1 MNSSIT
7 DPFNTEST
15 HSLSDATNE
24 RTDSTD
30 ISHLTSSNPEVDS
43 GLEKG

>member
-15 HSLSDATNE
+15 HSTSDAKNE